1 MNLGQ
6 YTLKEGDFI
15 TYNLK
20 SEGNGNLTINFMKT
34 NEYTEHDGYI
44 GETGLTGNALNTE
57 FPHPMVVPSHLA
69 GTYYLFVGN
78 YEGKSLENIKGTVE
92 ISEAVE

>member
-1 MNLGQ
+1 
-6 YTLKEGDFI
+6 
-15 TYNLK
+15 
-20 SEGNGNLTINFMKT
+20 MKT
-34 NEYTEHDGYI
+34 EEYIERDGYL
-44 GETGLTGNALNTE
+44 GEIGLTGNALNME
-57 FPHPMVVPSHLA
+57 FPHPHVVSSHLA